1 MSRESY
7 IAGFAKVAEAHGID
21 AAALMKIAQLGA
33 ISDGYFKYNPNK
45 VDDIFFELDPELEQ
59 RMSDMSSSSQPAT
72 KQPTTWRKYVPED
85 SGKMPVRTRAPLV
98 SDPDPEALWA
108 RLRTRTNALKT
119 AKPPATNAAKGVK
132 GVNPRPVIP
141 WIKRVGSILKKAR

>member
-7 IAGFAKVAEAHGID
+7 IRGFSKVAEAAGVD
-21 AAALMKIAQLGA
+21 PVSLLKIAQLGA

-72 KQPTTWRKYVPED
+72 KQPTTWRKYAPKD

-98 SDPDPEALWA
+98 PEPDPEALWS
-108 RLRTRTNALKT
+108 RLRARTNAMKT
-119 AKPPATNAAKGVK
+119 VKPPATNAAKSGK
-132 GVNPRPVIP
+132 ALASGIGRLA
-141 WIKRVGSILKKAR
+141 KALKNIRF